1 MKRWLMTFGLAVITA
16 AVAGADGRSEAT
28 KAEIARLRSELAKI
42 QSKESGLLG
51 EIARLDAE
59 VRLREAEADEA
70 TERIVEIDRTIE
82 GRGNR
87 LKSLERAQEQR
98 RRYLGFRMRE
108 LYKAGAQGTLAN
120 VLGGTDTA
128 DAVRGLR
135 YAVYLGERDARL
147 LRGWRTDRGQLD
159 SETVALTNDRKELA
173 AARRD
178 ATSAAA
184 TLNARRRERA
194 AALARIRGD
203 RTRYQ
208 TALGE
213 LEGASREL
221 GQRVAD
227 ANVAPPSAALDVRK
241 FRGMLDWP
249 AAGKIAI
256 PFGTAINPRFKT
268 KVPHPGIDLDV
279 PSGAGFKAIFDGRV
293 AYAST
298 LRGYGLTAIVDH
310 GSGVA
315 SVYTHA
321 AMLIVSP
328 GQMVTRGEVLGH
340 AGEGGPLGGSGLYF
354 EIRDRGKPVDPVEW
368 LRRR

>member
-1 MKRWLMTFGLAVITA
+1 MKRWVAALGLVVTA
-16 AVAGADGRSEAT
+16 ASLVRGESRSEAM
-28 KAEIARLRSELAKI
+28 KAEIARLRSELTKI
-42 QSKESGLLG
+42 QGKETGLLG
-51 EIARLDAE
+51 EIARLDAD

-70 TERIVEIDRTIE
+70 TERIVEIDRTIA
-82 GRGNR
+82 GRGDR

-108 LYKAGAQGTLAN
+108 LYKAGAQGTLAT
-120 VLGGTDTA
+120 VLGGADTA
-128 DAVRGLR
+128 DAIRGLR

-147 LRGWRTDRGQLD
+147 LRGWRTDRGKLD
-159 SETVALTNDRKELA
+159 SETAALTADRKELA
-173 AARRD
+173 NARRD
-178 ATSAAA
+178 ATAAA
-184 TLNARRRERA
+184 TALMARRRERTD
-194 AALARIRGD
+194 ALARIRGD

-208 TALGE
+208 SALGE

-221 GQRVAD
+221 GQIVTD
-227 ANVAPPSAALDVRK
+227 AKVEPRRQDVDVRK

-249 AAGKIAI
+249 APGKIAI
-256 PFGTAINPRFKT
+256 PFGTAIHPKFKT

-279 PSGAGFKAIFDGRV
+279 PRGAGFRAIFDGRV

-298 LRGYGLTAIVDH
+298 LRGYGLTAIIDH

-328 GQMVTRGEVLGH
+328 GQKVSRGEILGH

-354 EIRDRGKPVDPVEW
+354 EIRDGGKPVDPVEW